1 MGTRPVQN
9 GAMTTHSAPPASCRR
24 PFPLGRRALV
34 AATAGL
40 LAAPALSRAAK
51 AAPVLRVGNQ
61 KGGLRSLL
69 EASGALEGV
78 PYGLEWSEFPAA
90 APLLEALSADALDVG
105 SMGDLA
111 FFSVFASGAPLQA
124 YAATRADP
132 RSQAILV
139 RGDAPFHTLADL
151 RGKRVAG
158 NRGGWGQF
166 LVRAALQR
174 AGLPPDAVEHVFL
187 GPAEAALAFRSGS
200 VDAWAIWEPYVSI
213 EVAQFGARVLEDGTG
228 LTPTVSFLAAH
239 RNALRDRRDAL
250 ADLMRRQRRGWD
262 WAAAHL
268 PDYAAYNA
276 KLTRLPEKPVQLA
289 FEKQQT
295 RAVPLDGALLAELQ
309 QAADRAVEYGVL
321 KQRIDVTAAIDRGF
335 PLDTAG

>member
-1 MGTRPVQN
+1 
-9 GAMTTHSAPPASCRR
+9 MTTHSAPPASCRR
-24 PFPLGRRALV
+24 TFPLGRRALV

-69 EASGALEGV
+69 ETSGALEGV

-111 FFSVFASGAPLQA
+111 FFSAFASGAPLQA

-139 RGDAPFHTLADL
+139 RGDAPFRGLADL

-174 AGLPPDAVEHVFL
+174 AGLPSDAVEHVFL

-276 KLTRLPEKPVQLA
+276 KLIRLPEKPVQLA
-289 FEKQQT
+289 FEKQRT

>member
-1 MGTRPVQN
+1 
-9 GAMTTHSAPPASCRR
+9 MTTLSAAPAPRPLRR
-24 PFPLGRRALV
+24 RSLIA
-34 AATAGL
+34 AGL
-40 LAAPALSRAAK
+40 LAAPALLGLPRAVR

-78 PYGLEWSEFPAA
+78 SYAIEWSEFPAA

-166 LVRAALQR
+166 LVWAALQR

-239 RNALRDRRDAL
+239 RNALRDRHGEL
-250 ADLMRRQRRGWD
+250 ADLMRRQRSGWN
-262 WAAAHL
+262 WATAHL

-276 KLTRLPEKPVQLA
+276 KLIRLPEKPVQQA
-289 FEKQQT
+289 FEKQRT
-295 RAVPLDGALLAELQ
+295 RAVPLDEALVAELQ
-309 QAADRAVEYGVL
+309 QAADRAVEFGVL
-321 KQRIDVTAAIDRGF
+321 KQKIDVTAAIDRGF
-335 PLDTAG
+335 PLDAAG